1 MEPLTTA
8 AIAIGTIVATQALE
22 TTTEKVTEAVFEKGK
37 GFLSFLRQESPET
50 VTAIEKAPQQ
60 PLNYGDVVLAVERAA
75 QASPQVRETMEALVM
90 TAQSSEIPNLENI
103 LQDIAT
109 ALKNVQAVDNK
120 QIFNNTIEKLVN
132 LAQGQGAS
140 ININEQNITI

>member
-90 TAQSSEIPNLENI
+90 TAQGSEIPNLGNI

-109 ALKNVQAVDNK
+109 ALKSQQQKVENYSKIAEEIKAEKGAMTAQK
-120 QIFNNTIEKLVN
+120 IEIHQQTNNYN
-132 LAQGQGAS
+132 
-140 ININEQNITI
+140 